1 MNQVSKAETTA
12 LEVNYSKIA
21 NKYYNA
27 DEATVS
33 EYVNDLAQQSG
44 ANSNQAQ
51 LTFFARIV
59 AFFGAWT
66 QHSYDAWEK
75 AGAPDREF

>member
-12 LEVNYSKIA
+12 LEVNYSEIA
-21 NKYYNA
+21 KKYFNT
-27 DEATVS
+27 DEATLS
-33 EYVNDLAQQSG
+33 EYVSDLADKSV
-44 ANSNQAQ
+44 ANSNEFQ

-59 AFFGAWT
+59 AFFNDWT

>member
-12 LEVNYSKIA
+12 LEVNYSEIA
-21 NKYYNA
+21 KKYYNA
-27 DEATVS
+27 DEATLS
-33 EYVNDLAQQSG
+33 EYISDLAEQSV
-44 ANSNQAQ
+44 ANSNELQ

-59 AFFGAWT
+59 AFFNAWT

-75 AGAPDREF
+75 AGTPDREF